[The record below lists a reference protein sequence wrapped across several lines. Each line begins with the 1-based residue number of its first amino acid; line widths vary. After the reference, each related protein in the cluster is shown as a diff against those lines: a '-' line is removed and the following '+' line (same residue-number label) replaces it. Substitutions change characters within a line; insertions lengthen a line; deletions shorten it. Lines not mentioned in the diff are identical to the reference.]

1 MAEKPANGQ
10 LTWETPDW
18 ALQGVQDAV
27 YSRGPQANQAAV
39 ANLTTNVE
47 GIYEGAYIGEYAEA
61 YNWGQW
67 YQVQF
72 RRNSI

>member
-1 MAEKPANGQ
+1 MALKPANGQ

-27 YSRGPQANQAAV
+27 YSRGPQATQAAV
-39 ANLTTNVE
+39 AALSTNNE
-47 GIYEGAYIGEYAEA
+47 GIYDGAYIGEYSEA
-61 YNWGQW
+61 YQYGLWFQL
-67 YQVQF
+67 QL